1 MSRNMRCSEH
11 SVCGCA
17 HVQLA
22 ADRAESI
29 LSRIRVCYSSKL
41 YFMGAGG
48 GGGGAGFFLKLK
60 SRGFWGAPRKVGHF

>member
-41 YFMGAGG
+41 YFIG
-48 GGGGAGFFLKLK
+48 
-60 SRGFWGAPRKVGHF
+60 RGRGREGRELF